1 MRRLQGIARQSAA
14 AAGDRA
20 IESPFLLCV
29 ALFLSVDWWRLVGL
43 ELTQLAGSELAV
55 PGSVQAGTGLP
66 S

>member
-1 MRRLQGIARQSAA
+1 VRHLQGIARKSAA

-20 IESPFLLCV
+20 IKSPFLLCV

-43 ELTQLAGSELAV
+43 ELTQLVGSELAV
-55 PGSVQAGTGLP
+55 PGSVQVGTGLP